1 MHMDTCFRLAALMSV
16 TLLGACAHGD
26 WVEAPKP
33 MELACLGYS
42 RPCANIPVRPPVT
55 KTLTGSLDGDPER
68 GRQIAFA
75 RDKGNC
81 LACHAMAG
89 GTQTGTRGPDL
100 THYGATGRTD
110 GDTFTMVY
118 DMRVINPDTLMPP
131 IGTNAI
137 LTEEEIRDV
146 VAFLQA
152 SR

>member
-1 MHMDTCFRLAALMSV
+1 MYMDKRFRLAMLMSV

-26 WVEAPKP
+26 WVEVPKP
-33 MELACLGYS
+33 MEFACLGDN
-42 RPCANIPVRPPVT
+42 RPCTNIPVRPPVA
-55 KTLTGSLDGDPER
+55 KTLTGALNGDPER
-68 GRQIAFA
+68 GRQVAFA
-75 RDKGNC
+75 RNKGNC
-81 LACHAMAG
+81 LACHDMAG

>member
-1 MHMDTCFRLAALMSV
+1 MHWNRPFRLAALMSV
-16 TLLGACAHGD
+16 ALLGACAHGD
-26 WVEAPKP
+26 WVEVPKP
-33 MELACLGYS
+33 MEFACFGDD
-42 RPCANIPVRPPVT
+42 RPCAKIHVRPPVS
-55 KTLTGSLDGDPER
+55 KPLTGPLNGDPER
-68 GRQIAFA
+68 GREIAFA
-75 RDKGNC
+75 RNKGNC

-137 LTEEEIRDV
+137 LTEDQIRDV